1 MSLWLKK
8 MGSHYTELSPQD
20 KGKILAYMENFNAT
34 QIAKKMGR
42 DPTTIRRFI
51 NKYKKTGSI
60 ENLPRSGRPP
70 ALNIIEKNAL
80 VNEVKKNRRA
90 PLHEVVNTLGL
101 NCGLTTARTTLYEAG
116 ICSRVAA
123 KKPFISERHAA
134 ARRKS
139 VPARRDIGLRR
150 LRRQRYGL
158 EIIPSSPLLFDG
170 NYL

>member
-1 MSLWLKK
+1 MVSP
-8 MGSHYTELSPQD
+8 YTELSPQD

-34 QIAKKMGR
+34 QIAKKIGR

-60 ENLPRSGRPP
+60 ENLPRLGRPP
-70 ALNIIEKNAL
+70 ALNIVEKNAL

-134 ARRKS
+134 ARISWCEKYKEKS
-139 VPARRDIGLRR
+139 AS
-150 LRRQRYGL
+150 YW
-158 EIIPSSPLLFDG
+158 S
-170 NYL
+170 